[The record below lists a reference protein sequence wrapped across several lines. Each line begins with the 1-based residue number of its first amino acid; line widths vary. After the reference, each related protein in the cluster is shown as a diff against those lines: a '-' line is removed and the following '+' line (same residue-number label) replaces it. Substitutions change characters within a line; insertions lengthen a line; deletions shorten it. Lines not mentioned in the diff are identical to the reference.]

1 MLHGNIFLIK
11 DLLAQSMTSL
21 NPEESPAQAGAGGAA
36 SQAAVA
42 VPAFSPLYQQIRQAM
57 LASLQAG
64 EWKPLQAIPS
74 EMELAKRYQVSQGT
88 VRKAIDELAAEN
100 LLVRRQG
107 KGTFVASHDEQQVE
121 YRFLRLHPDT
131 GTLASEGRAQRHIV
145 EFRRVRAP
153 AELAR
158 QLQLNSGDTVLHIRR
173 VLAFAGT
180 PTVLEDIWLPVG
192 LFRGLT
198 AEAMTDYQG
207 ATYAMFE
214 KDYGVRMVR
223 AEEKLRAVLADATQA
238 AALGTIQGAALLQ
251 VERISYTYNDQPV
264 EVRKALNRTDRHHYK
279 NTLG

>member
-21 NPEESPAQAGAGGAA
+21 NPEESPAQAGAGAA
-36 SQAAVA
+36 SQVA

-207 ATYAMFE
+207 ATYAMYE

>member
-21 NPEESPAQAGAGGAA
+21 NPEESPAQAGAGAA
-36 SQAAVA
+36 SQVA

>member
-21 NPEESPAQAGAGGAA
+21 NPEESPAQAGAGAA
-36 SQAAVA
+36 SQVA

-223 AEEKLRAVLADATQA
+223 AEEKLRAVLADAAQA

>member
-21 NPEESPAQAGAGGAA
+21 NPEESPAQAGAGAA
-36 SQAAVA
+36 SQVA

-145 EFRRVRAP
+145 EFRRMRAP